1 MTLPLE
7 GYRMLDTSRLIPGPT
22 ATWMLA
28 DLGMEVIK
36 IEEVE
41 TRPGRARDALSPA
54 TDTPAEEART
64 MAWNHFGRNKKSV
77 ALNLQAPEGRE
88 ALHKLAASADVFFGT
103 SLPPAY
109 KKLGADYETL
119 SQVNPKLIHCTFSGY
134 GLDNAFSGY
143 PGNESSARGLSGLSS
158 LTLMP
163 DGTPLDPGYL
173 RSEEHTSELQ
183 SH

>member
-54 TDTPAEEART
+54 TDTPAELGPQDYVVITLKAHSVPGVVDARIQQART
-64 MAWNHFGRNKKSV
+64 
-77 ALNLQAPEGRE
+77 AP
-88 ALHKLAASADVFFGT
+88 VFAVDIDRTRAQYVGLTTNTT
-103 SLPPAY
+103 SKNDDFNINY
-109 KKLGADYETL
+109 
-119 SQVNPKLIHCTFSGY
+119 SG
-134 GLDNAFSGY
+134 N
-143 PGNESSARGLSGLSS
+143 
-158 LTLMP
+158 
-163 DGTPLDPGYL
+163 
-173 RSEEHTSELQ
+173 
-183 SH
+183 